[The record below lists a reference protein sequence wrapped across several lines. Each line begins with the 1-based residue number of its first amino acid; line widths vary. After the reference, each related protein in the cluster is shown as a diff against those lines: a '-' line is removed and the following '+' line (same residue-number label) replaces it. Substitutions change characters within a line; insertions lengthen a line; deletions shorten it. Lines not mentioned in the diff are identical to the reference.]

1 MKLKKATHFLQFQAI
16 SLCIR
21 AFQCTRFSNI
31 SFLYKNE
38 VIPPCSLI
46 FQDFHK
52 FTTHTRHILT
62 CESQKKHNNTIG
74 MKPQLPYDPN
84 LKN

>member
-1 MKLKKATHFLQFQAI
+1 MKLKKTTHFLQFQAI

-46 FQDFHK
+46 VQDFHRQIY
-52 FTTHTRHILT
+52 HTYKT
-62 CESQKKHNNTIG
+62 
-74 MKPQLPYDPN
+74 YFN
-84 LKN
+84 L